1 MALNTAG
8 ERTSQRRQ
16 MHSEEGG
23 AVLALSLSQAPE
35 EVVFQAERLDRG
47 YCRAHPE
54 EVREAVRE
62 FLREA
67 GARLG
72 DPEGLLG
79 GL

>member
-1 MALNTAG
+1 MALTSAG
-8 ERTSQRRQ
+8 ERTSLRRQ

-23 AVLALSLSQAPE
+23 VVLSLSLSQGPE

-54 EVREAVRE
+54 EVREAVRS

-67 GARLG
+67 GGRLG
-72 DPEGLLG
+72 DPEGLFEG
-79 GL
+79 I